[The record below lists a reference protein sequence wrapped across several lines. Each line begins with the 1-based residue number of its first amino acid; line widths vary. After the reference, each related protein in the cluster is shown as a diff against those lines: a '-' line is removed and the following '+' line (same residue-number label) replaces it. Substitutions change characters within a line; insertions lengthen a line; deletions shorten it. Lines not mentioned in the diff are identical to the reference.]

1 VRKKPESGWS
11 ISGLEEQAKGEQAR
25 RPARK
30 IDPRARSIYVC
41 DFTCPMIII
50 FPTTMLSP
58 STCGRLLQTKIRV
71 EHDHLEK
78 KMEPK
83 IFHEDMAAL

>member
-1 VRKKPESGWS
+1 MRKKPESGWS
-11 ISGLEEQAKGEQAR
+11 ISRHEEQAEGEQDR
-25 RPARK
+25 RPASK
-30 IDPRARSIYVC
+30 IDLRARSICVC
-41 DFTCPMIII
+41 DFACPMIII

-58 STCGRLLQTKIRV
+58 STRERLLQTKIRV

-83 IFHEDMAAL
+83 ICHEDMAAL